1 MARMLLSRLIA
12 VLLLIAI
19 AGGDAAAQFRRGI
32 LAESTEINLFP
43 AIPPALLLPSGT
55 FEVEV
60 KNQSTGPVR
69 LMSRLDEAITTQ
81 MAENDARLQVATGRP
96 DLRVVATLTEWT
108 RTRRNGTR
116 YVSERRQIGTK
127 QVTDSKGNKRDEPIY
142 EYGRNKPTVIDDG
155 AATVRLEVRRGNA
168 VVADETAR
176 ITYHDDRLTEE
187 GPRSI
192 TEVEDAMLDRAAQ
205 RTAGLVTPAREPVK
219 VLLARSDDVDK
230 LNELARGR
238 KWTDWRAAL
247 QETRPHRDPKR
258 DAYRLHNIG
267 VANEALAYEALA
279 DEDAQR
285 LLTEAAALVQKAI
298 AARKDEK
305 YFTEAFTRISANSL
319 GYTRLRTMRAS
330 IGMRQNTAAGPAAEK
345 AQLAAKSPEK
355 VQLAAKSPTK
365 TAAMTNADVIDL
377 RKAGLDDDNLIAAIR
392 DASTTNFDLSPAGL
406 KALLGAKVS
415 NRVITTMREKR

>member
-12 VLLLIAI
+12 VLLLFAI
-19 AGGDAAAQFRRGI
+19 AGDDAAAQFRRGI

-69 LMSRLDEAITTQ
+69 LMGRLDEAITTQ
-81 MAENDARLQVATGRP
+81 MAENDARLQVANGRP

-116 YVSERRQIGTK
+116 YVSEQRQIGTR
-127 QVTDSKGNKRDEPIY
+127 QVTDKNGKKRDEPIY

-155 AATVRLEVRRGNA
+155 AATVRLEVRRGNT

-176 ITYHDDRLTEE
+176 VTYHDDRLTEE

-192 TEVEDAMLDRAAQ
+192 TEIEDAMLDRAAQ

-219 VLLARSDDVDK
+219 VLLARSDDIDK

-330 IGMRQNTAAGPAAEK
+330 IGMRQTAAAPPA
-345 AQLAAKSPEK
+345 EK
-355 VQLAAKSPTK
+355 VQLAAKSPAK
-365 TAAMTNADVIDL
+365 TPARTTAMTPAMTNADVIDL

-392 DASTTNFDLSPAGL
+392 DASTTNFDLTPAGL

>member
-12 VLLLIAI
+12 VLLLFAI
-19 AGGDAAAQFRRGI
+19 AGDDAAAQFRRGI

-81 MAENDARLQVATGRP
+81 MAENDARLQVANGRP

-116 YVSERRQIGTK
+116 YVSEQRQIGTR
-127 QVTDSKGNKRDEPIY
+127 QVTDKNGKKRDEPIY

-155 AATVRLEVRRGNA
+155 AATVRLEVRRGNT

-176 ITYHDDRLTEE
+176 VTFHDDRLTEE

-192 TEVEDAMLDRAAQ
+192 TEIEDAMLDRAAQ

-330 IGMRQNTAAGPAAEK
+330 IGMRQTAAAPPA
-345 AQLAAKSPEK
+345 EK

-365 TAAMTNADVIDL
+365 APTKTTAMTPAMTNADVIDL

-392 DASTTNFDLSPAGL
+392 DASTTNFDLTPAGL